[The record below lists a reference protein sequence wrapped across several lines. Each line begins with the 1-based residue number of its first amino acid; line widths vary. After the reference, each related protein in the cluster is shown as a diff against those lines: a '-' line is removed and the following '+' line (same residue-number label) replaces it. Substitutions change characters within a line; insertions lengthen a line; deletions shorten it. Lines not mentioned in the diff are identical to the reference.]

1 MCWRS
6 VMLRIWVAGL
16 VFPRRGSPR
25 RMSPRGSL
33 RRGCGVT
40 ATERAVR
47 DPRPESHPAAVP
59 REGSRSSR
67 TAAATTAPQP
77 RRGRAPRRPS
87 SCSEVGGGAQQ
98 TCPTGV
104 RLRLLASPCLHAAG
118 VCARMPRP
126 SRPGCSRAFVPA
138 SHAECH
144 AVGWLRSPKDK

>member
-1 MCWRS
+1 
-6 VMLRIWVAGL
+6 MLRIWVAGL

-87 SCSEVGGGAQQ
+87 SCSEVGGGGGLSRRVPRACACGCLQAPACTLRGSALACRVPPGQ
-98 TCPTGV
+98 AVVVPSSRLPT
-104 RLRLLASPCLHAAG
+104 RNATPWD
-118 VCARMPRP
+118 
-126 SRPGCSRAFVPA
+126 GCVPQKT
-138 SHAECH
+138 SS
-144 AVGWLRSPKDK
+144 GS